1 MAFFLNK
8 NVVFIDSI
16 DSMQRMN
23 SSLDKLAK
31 TLSGK
36 DFEYLIE

>member
-8 NVVFIDSI
+8 NVVFI